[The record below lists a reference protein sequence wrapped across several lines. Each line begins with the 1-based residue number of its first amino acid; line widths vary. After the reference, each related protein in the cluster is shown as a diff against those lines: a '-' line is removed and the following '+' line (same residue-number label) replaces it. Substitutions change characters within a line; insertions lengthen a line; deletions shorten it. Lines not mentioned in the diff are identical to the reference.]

1 MKVTLDTVSK
11 RFQNHWIFKNI
22 TTEYASNSK
31 SAILGNNGS
40 GKSTLLRLISGMQN
54 PSKGTISYATSDQ
67 SPIKQD
73 QIFRS
78 LSYTAPGQELIEE
91 FTLLEFLA
99 FHASFKKM
107 INGITPLEILDLIGL
122 RKHAHLTLSDC
133 SSGMKQ
139 RIKLAQAIFTDT
151 PLLLLDEPCTN
162 LDQQG
167 IEQYR
172 SWMEHYTLNRTV
184 IIASN
189 DVREYFF
196 CTQQLSI
203 QDYK

>member
-1 MKVTLDTVSK
+1 MKVTLDAVSK

-22 TTEYASNSK
+22 STEYAPNSK

-40 GKSTLLRLISGMQN
+40 GKSTLLRIISGMQN
-54 PSKGTISYATSDQ
+54 PSKGKISYLSSNQT
-67 SPIKQD
+67 PLKQD
-73 QIFRS
+73 QIFS
-78 LSYTAPGQELIEE
+78 YLSYTAPGQELIEE

-99 FHASFKKM
+99 FHGSFKKM
-107 INGITPLEILDLIGL
+107 INDITPIEILKLIGL
-122 RKHAHLTLSDC
+122 EKHANLTLNDC

-139 RIKLAQAIFTDT
+139 RIKLAQAIFAET

-162 LDQQG
+162 LDQLG

-172 SWMEHYTLNRTV
+172 SWMESYTQNRTV